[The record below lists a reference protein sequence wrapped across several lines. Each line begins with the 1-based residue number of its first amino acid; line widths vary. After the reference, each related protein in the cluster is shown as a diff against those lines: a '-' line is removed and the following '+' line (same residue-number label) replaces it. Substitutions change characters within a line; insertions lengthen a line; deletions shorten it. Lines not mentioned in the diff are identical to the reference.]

1 MGSLLRTVLG
11 WVASL
16 PMLSGIITSI
26 VAVAVMWLVG
36 RVLQAFFASR
46 TKGISF
52 GPIWLGGALIFGTL
66 YLIALLA
73 LRIGKG
79 WSVEEGLLRFFAGFE
94 LVDAALVSVFGPSSA
109 GRDAW
114 IALVFDKAAPFLLP
128 VYWTIL
134 YAAYLGIVLAVAYAI
149 GAIGEPAA
157 PPVATAAG
165 AGGAG
170 AGSAATTSTS
180 TSTTTTT
187 TTTTTAAAGAPAAVL
202 PTGGVVANIDELL
215 GTGLLGTFWHA
226 AGYHQSAE
234 APEPRFIAWCAPLA
248 KGLRRILWLV
258 FPLALSGTLPPV
270 AWIAA
275 AVLVEGLRRNLAVPA
290 KEVPKDAKPGE
301 EKTTSSERGAP
312 ERPSPAE
319 LVAELARSPEGPR
332 LPFRRSLRTDGAPAR
347 LAETDRLA
355 SENRLLRAA
364 LERLGL
370 SKGLWLHQALVAD
383 RLDEGQ
389 SVLLGT
395 ADLSGRTTVADVLV
409 LREVLVRGRSVLV
422 LSPDA
427 RRSRRR
433 FEAFAEVARTTNWR
447 WNLFVHDLS
456 AGRAGLDL
464 ASRQPVVLFATADAV
479 HEHLMPFSTQW
490 DLFLSGLSL
499 VVAAEIDRYAGAR
512 AANAALVLARLRRQ
526 AKDALFLCTAP
537 PYPAEL
543 RAFAERLVGVPL
555 ARVGPELDG
564 APAPVQDVLVAAA
577 RVDAEEGSA
586 PDAVAL
592 RALAIAEGYR
602 AELVGFE
609 DVLADEDQ
617 ASANDLLLR
626 RERALVGTSG
636 SDGHGALEN
645 AEVLVVRAGADLLP
659 LLPAWTRHSGKE
671 AAVIGDAA
679 SVRELGGRRRVAE
692 EGPRFRGFRRDP
704 EDEASPAGRPSAAPP
719 PSPGSASG
727 EAADPAAPPVD
738 DKVARVLAL
747 YVPEVDPV
755 SRVLAGRDDVIAQ
768 GGAHPLL
775 RPGPAIVGAA
785 QSPMA
790 RVAHL
795 RCALAESDW
804 TEKELD
810 DAFGAAVV
818 AHELDAIRRERRLV
832 ESPRRD
838 VDPSSGLVTTR
849 RRLRYAIA
857 PPPHGRLRLDA
868 VTPDPTLVRDR
879 ATGEPLFWVDRVR
892 AAVTAYPGLV
902 FLHAGRRYKIC
913 DASDQPSGDAER
925 LAEPMGGDAR
935 SSKVRTLAIELLHEE
950 RRAGAER
957 RAESRTAGDRRL
969 PVERSLGGAPFR
981 LSHPPVA
988 VREHVLGA
996 KRWSARGRLLEV
1008 VAYEEPAL
1016 ASWASVA
1023 AVLQLGTPATPE
1035 ALHALVHLFRM
1046 ALPVAVRHGPGD
1058 LDVTSAD
1065 GFAGEARPTIAF
1077 VDLHPGG
1084 AGFATAVTAD
1094 VVGRIARLSLVV
1106 LRDCPA
1112 SCGREDG
1119 CPACLRTWHCHEGEL
1134 GLSRSG
1140 AIAALEALLGPE
1152 AEVA

>member
-1 MGSLLRTVLG
+1 MLGALMGSLLRAVLG
-11 WVASL
+11 WVASV
-16 PMLSGIITSI
+16 PMISGIVTSV
-26 VAVAVMWLVG
+26 VAVAVMWVVG
-36 RVLQAFFASR
+36 RVLQAFLASR

-52 GPIWLGGALIFGTL
+52 GPVWLGAALIFGTS
-66 YLIALLA
+66 YVLA
-73 LRIGKG
+73 LVGLRLARG

-94 LVDAALVSVFGPSSA
+94 LVDAALVSVFGPASA

-114 IALVFDKAAPFLLP
+114 IDLVFGKAAPFLLP
-128 VYWTIL
+128 VFWTVLHAL
-134 YAAYLGIVLAVAYAI
+134 YLAIVLAVAYAI

-157 PPVATAAG
+157 PLPQQGPTPP
-165 AGGAG
+165 
-170 AGSAATTSTS
+170 TP
-180 TSTTTTT
+180 
-187 TTTTTAAAGAPAAVL
+187 AP
-202 PTGGVVANIDELL
+202 PTGGLIASIDDLL
-215 GTGLLGTFWHA
+215 GTGLLGAFWHA

-234 APEPRFIAWCAPLA
+234 APEPRFIAWCAPIV
-248 KGLRRILWLV
+248 KRLRRILWLC

-270 AWIAA
+270 AWISA
-275 AVLVEGLRRNLAVPA
+275 AVLIEGLRRNLAVPA
-290 KEVPKDAKPGE
+290 KIVPKDDKPGTAE
-301 EKTTSSERGAP
+301 QTPSSAGAP
-312 ERPSPAE
+312 ARPSPAE
-319 LVAELARSPEGPR
+319 LVLELARSPEGPR

-364 LERLGL
+364 LDRLGL
-370 SKGLWLHQALVAD
+370 SGGLWLHQALAAD

-395 ADLSGRTTVADVLV
+395 AELSGRATVADVLV

-433 FEAFAEVARTTNWR
+433 FDAFAEVARTTNWR

-456 AGRAGLDL
+456 GGRAGLDL
-464 ASRQPVVLFATADAV
+464 ASRQPVVLFATADAL
-479 HEHLMPFSTQW
+479 HEHLMPFAAQW

-499 VVAAEIDRYAGAR
+499 VVASEIDRYAGAR
-512 AANAALVLARLRRQ
+512 AANAALVLTRLRRQ
-526 AKDALFLCTAP
+526 SRGARFLCTAP

-564 APAPVQDVLVAAA
+564 APAPVQDVLVAAV
-577 RVDAEEGSA
+577 RPDAEEASA
-586 PDAVAL
+586 PDAVAV
-592 RALAIAEGYR
+592 RALVMAEGYR
-602 AELVGFE
+602 AELVGYE
-609 DVLADEDQ
+609 DVLAEEDQ
-617 ASANDLLLR
+617 ARANDLLLR
-626 RERALVGTSG
+626 RQRALVGAG
-636 SDGHGALEN
+636 GGDAREALED

-671 AAVIGDAA
+671 AAFVGDAG
-679 SVRELGGRRRVAE
+679 SVRELGGRRRVAD
-692 EGPRFRGFRRDP
+692 EGPRFRGFHRDP
-704 EDEASPAGRPSAAPP
+704 AQVADAGRPSAAPP
-719 PSPGSASG
+719 AAGAPAAASATPPSGTAGSPAS
-727 EAADPAAPPVD
+727 PAPPVAAAQAEAPVS

-747 YVPEVDPV
+747 YVPDLDPV
-755 SRVLAGRDDVIAQ
+755 SRVLAARDDVIAQ

-775 RPGPAIVGAA
+775 RPGSAIVGAA

-804 TEKELD
+804 TERELD
-810 DAFGAAVV
+810 DAFGPAVV
-818 AHELDAIRRERRLV
+818 AHELDAMRRERRLV

-838 VDPSSGLVTTR
+838 IDTATGLVTTR
-849 RRLRYAIA
+849 RRLRYAIS

-892 AAVTAYPGLV
+892 AAVTAYPGLI
-902 FLHAGRRYKIC
+902 FLHAGRRYRVC
-913 DASDQPSGDAER
+913 DAPDQPAGDAER
-925 LAEPMGGDAR
+925 LAEPMGGEAR
-935 SSKVRTLAIELLHEE
+935 SSKVRTLAVEPLHEE
-950 RRAGAER
+950 RRAGGER
-957 RAESRTAGDRRL
+957 RTESRAAEDRRV

-981 LSHPPVA
+981 LSHPAVA
-988 VREHVLGA
+988 VRERVLGA

-1008 VAYEEPAL
+1008 ALYEEPVD

-1023 AVLQLGTPATPE
+1023 AVLQLGTAATPE

-1046 ALPVAVRHGPGD
+1046 ALPVAVRHAAGD
-1058 LDVTSAD
+1058 LDVTSS
-1065 GFAGEARPTIAF
+1065 GSLLGEERPTIAF

-1094 VVGRIARLSLVV
+1094 VVGRVARLALVV
-1106 LRDCPA
+1106 LRGCPA

-1140 AIAALEALLGPE
+1140 ATAALEALLGPE
-1152 AEVA
+1152 SNVA

>member
-1 MGSLLRTVLG
+1 MI
-11 WVASL
+11 
-16 PMLSGIITSI
+16 SGIITSI
-26 VAVAVMWLVG
+26 VAVALMWVVG
-36 RVLQAFFASR
+36 RVLQAFLASR
-46 TKGISF
+46 AKGISF
-52 GPIWLGGALIFGTL
+52 GPVWLGASLVFGTL
-66 YLIALLA
+66 YGLA
-73 LRIGKG
+73 LIGLRLGRG

-94 LVDAALVSVFGPSSA
+94 LVNAALESVFGPASS

-114 IALVFDKAAPFLLP
+114 IALVFGKAAPFLLP
-128 VYWTIL
+128 VFWTIL
-134 YAAYLGIVLAVAYAI
+134 YAAYLAIVLAVAYAI
-149 GAIGEPAA
+149 GAVGEPAA
-157 PPVATAAG
+157 RPPPPQSQEPQGPESAPATAAIR
-165 AGGAG
+165 
-170 AGSAATTSTS
+170 
-180 TSTTTTT
+180 
-187 TTTTTAAAGAPAAVL
+187 PAAL
-202 PTGGVVANIDELL
+202 PTGGVIASLDDLL

-226 AGYHQSAE
+226 AGYHGSAE
-234 APEPRFIAWCAPLA
+234 APEPRFIAWCGPIV
-248 KGLRRILWLV
+248 KRLRRILWLV

-275 AVLVEGLRRNLAVPA
+275 AILVEGLRRNLAVPA
-290 KEVPKDAKPGE
+290 KDVPKDDKPGKGE
-301 EKTTSSERGAP
+301 APSSARGAS

-319 LVAELARSPEGPR
+319 LVLELGRSPEGPR
-332 LPFRRSLRTDGAPAR
+332 LLFRRSLRTDGAPAR

-364 LERLGL
+364 LDRLGL
-370 SKGLWLHQALVAD
+370 SGGLWLHQALVAD

-395 ADLSGRTTVADVLV
+395 AELSGRATVADVLV

-456 AGRAGLDL
+456 GGRAGLDL
-464 ASRQPVVLFATADAV
+464 ASRQPVVLFATVDTL
-479 HEHLMPFSTQW
+479 HEHLMPFLSQW

-499 VVAAEIDRYAGAR
+499 IVASEIDRYAGAR
-512 AANAALVLARLRRQ
+512 AANAALVLTRLRRQ
-526 AKDALFLCTAP
+526 AKGARFLCTAP
-537 PYPAEL
+537 AYPAEL

-564 APAPVQDVLVAAA
+564 APAPVQDVLVAAVRA
-577 RVDAEEGSA
+577 DAEEGSA
-586 PDAVAL
+586 PDAVAV
-592 RALAIAEGYR
+592 RALAMAEGYR
-602 AELVGFE
+602 AELVGYE
-609 DVLADEDQ
+609 DVLAEEDQ

-626 RERALVGTSG
+626 RQRALVGTG
-636 SDGHGALEN
+636 GGDARDALED

-671 AAVIGDAA
+671 AAFVGDAA

-704 EDEASPAGRPSAAPP
+704 EDVAGAGRSSAEPPGPSGSTSVAPALAQGSAGAPSAASPASDPPSAAVAEHPVRGDAP
-719 PSPGSASG
+719 PS
-727 EAADPAAPPVD
+727 
-738 DKVARVLAL
+738 DKIARVLAL
-747 YVPEVDPV
+747 YVPDVDPV
-755 SRVLAGRDDVIAQ
+755 SRVLAARDDVIAQ

-775 RPGPAIVGAA
+775 RPGSAIVGAA

-818 AHELDAIRRERRLV
+818 AHELDAMRRERRLV

-838 VDPSSGLVTTR
+838 VDTATGLVTTR

-857 PPPHGRLRLDA
+857 PVPHGRLRLDA

-892 AAVTAYPGLV
+892 AAVTAYPGMI
-902 FLHAGRRYKIC
+902 FLHAGRRYRVC
-913 DASDQPSGDAER
+913 DAPDQPAADAER
-925 LAEPMGGDAR
+925 LAEPMGGAAR
-935 SSKVRTLAIELLHEE
+935 SSKVRTLVVEPLHEE
-950 RRAGAER
+950 RRAGGER
-957 RAESRTAGDRRL
+957 RTEGRAADDRRL

-988 VREHVLGA
+988 VRERVLGA
-996 KRWSARGRLLEV
+996 KRWSPRGRLLEV
-1008 VAYEEPAL
+1008 ALYEEPIE

-1046 ALPVAVRHGPGD
+1046 ALPVAVRHAAGD
-1058 LDVTSAD
+1058 LDVTSA
-1065 GFAGEARPTIAF
+1065 GSLPGEERPTIAF

-1084 AGFATAVTAD
+1084 AGFATAVTAE
-1094 VVGRIARLSLVV
+1094 VIGRVARLALLV
-1106 LRDCPA
+1106 LRGCPA
-1112 SCGREDG
+1112 SCGRDDG

-1140 AIAALEALLGPE
+1140 ATSALEALLGPE
-1152 AEVA
+1152 SNVA